1 MLNLPVI
8 KKLTKEIYILFKDG
22 NSGHDFSHLK
32 RVMQNAIYIQKRE
45 GGDLYIIAI
54 SALVHDIHRLVSNQK
69 GYFVRAEDCLDVVEK
84 ILKDCGIEEDKI
96 KEILYIVE
104 NHERKR
110 EKIFNLETYIVQD
123 ADILD
128 ALGKIGLKRCLKYCK
143 THKIPVSNTKYPL
156 NSPEFIPDINPISS
170 CHYIYNTIIPNA
182 DFLYTETAKKM
193 AKGKVKMLENFVK
206 HNYK

>member
-1 MLNLPVI
+1 MFNLPAI
-8 KKLTKEIYILFKDG
+8 KRLKRKIYELFKNE

-32 RVMQNAIYIQKRE
+32 RVMNNAVRIQKRE
-45 GGDLYIIAI
+45 GGDLYVIAI
-54 SALVHDIHRLVSNQK
+54 SALVHDVHRLVSNQK
-69 GYFVRAEDCLDVVEK
+69 GYYVNAEDCLDVVEK
-84 ILKDCGIEEDKI
+84 ILKECGIEKEKI

-110 EKIFNLETYIVQD
+110 EKIFNLETHIVQD

-143 THKIPVSNTKYPL
+143 THKIPVSNVEYSL
-156 NSPEFIPDINPISS
+156 DCGEYIPDINPISS

-182 DFLYTETAKKM
+182 NFLYTKTAKEM

>member
-1 MLNLPVI
+1 MLSLPVL
-8 KKLTKEIYILFKDG
+8 KKLTKEIYKLFKEE
-22 NSGHDFSHLK
+22 NTGHDFSHLK

-84 ILKDCGIEEDKI
+84 ILKDCGIEKEKI

-156 NSPEFIPDINPISS
+156 NSPEYIPDINPISP